1 MFVDLCALYCL
12 HVIPFR
18 DLCLVTISTRTK
30 SSISLSLVCPYYI
43 TINFHRVTKFKAGFV
58 ILFLIVTLVHSPLIC
73 FELRGYRHPHFHRY
87 FLFFH
92 RYYIFLV
99 LVSLEIVS
107 NIGKHILGTCDFSC
121 GERVEVVKIKMGFE
135 LG

>member
-73 FELRGYRHPHFHRY
+73 FELRGYLE
-87 FLFFH
+87 FLGFVF
-92 RYYIFLV
+92 
-99 LVSLEIVS
+99 
-107 NIGKHILGTCDFSC
+107 NIGKHILGTCDGLSC
-121 GERVEVVKIKMGFE
+121 GERVDVVVPKFLGVVQKVIGFE